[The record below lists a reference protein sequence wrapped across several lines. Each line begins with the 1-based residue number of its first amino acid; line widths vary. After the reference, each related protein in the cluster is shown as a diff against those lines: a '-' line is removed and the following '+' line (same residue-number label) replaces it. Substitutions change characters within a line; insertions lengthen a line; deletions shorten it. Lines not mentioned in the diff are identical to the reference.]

1 MTKKISKKDK
11 IYIAAAKLF
20 KKNGYQATSMRQLAK
35 EVGLEA
41 SSLYSHISSKQEIL
55 SQICLNEANKFQD
68 NLNLILTEEG
78 DVFDLL
84 RKISYFHIEM
94 ALEDPMSVTVFND
107 EWRHLEEPTISQFRS
122 KRKAYE
128 KQILDIIERGIDEDV
143 IIKGDSFVLY
153 QTFLSSFKWLY
164 LWYRPGREIDKNS
177 LKADIAG
184 VILRGLR
191 K

>member
-1 MTKKISKKDK
+1 MPKKITKKEK

-20 KKNGYQATSMRQLAK
+20 KTHGFQASSMRQLAK

-55 SQICLNEANKFQD
+55 SQICLSEAKKFLANMDQ
-68 NLNLILTEEG
+68 ILSENQ
-78 DVFDLL
+78 DVFEILK
-84 RKISYFHIEM
+84 KISYFHIEM

-107 EWRHLEEPTISQFRS
+107 EWKHLEEPSLAQFRYM
-122 KRKAYE
+122 RKEYE
-128 KQILDIIERGIDEDV
+128 SRILHIIAKGIEEGS
-143 IIKGDSFVLY
+143 IIDRDSFVLF

-164 LWYRPGREIDKNS
+164 LWYKPGRDIDKEG
-177 LKADIAG
+177 LKEDITE
-184 VILRGLR
+184 VMLRGLR